1 VSGLNPLVVERRVR
15 VSASVVFRYFA
26 DPEQWTSWQ
35 GVDAE
40 IDLRPGGVFRV
51 NVTGDGYAS
60 GRFVEVVPDRRVVFT
75 WGWEREGSPVA
86 PGSSTVEIDLI
97 PDRDGTLIRLTH
109 SDLPTEARELHRR
122 GWENYV
128 SRLVAVSQDK
138 DPGPDPL
145 RVRD

>member
-1 VSGLNPLVVERRVR
+1 VSGLNQLVVERRVR
-15 VSASVVFRYFA
+15 ASAAVVFRYFA
-26 DPEQWTSWQ
+26 DPERWTSWQ

-75 WGWEREGSPVA
+75 WGWEREGSPVE

-97 PDRDGTLIRLTH
+97 QDHNGTLIRLTH
-109 SDLPTEARELHRR
+109 SGLPAEAYELHRQ
-122 GWENYV
+122 GWDNYLG
-128 SRLVAVSQDK
+128 RLAAVSEGQ

-145 RVRD
+145 RVRG

>member
-1 VSGLNPLVVERRVR
+1 MSGLNPLVVERRVR
-15 VSASVVFRYFA
+15 VSAAVVFRYLA
-26 DPEQWTSWQ
+26 DAERWTSWQ

-75 WGWEREGSPVA
+75 WGWEREGSPVS

-97 PDRDGTLIRLTH
+97 QDQDGTLIRLTH
-109 SDLPTEARELHRR
+109 SDLPTEARDVHRQ
-122 GWENYV
+122 GWNNYV
-128 SRLVAVSQDK
+128 GRLAAVSQAE

-145 RVRD
+145 RIRD